1 MQPAKID
8 KESQALLKRL
18 DLLKR
23 DVEDLDLQIQKI
35 VEEAS
40 A

>member
-1 MQPAKID
+1 MQAAKID
-8 KESQALLKRL
+8 NESQALLKRL

-35 VEEAS
+35 AAEAPS
-40 A
+40 